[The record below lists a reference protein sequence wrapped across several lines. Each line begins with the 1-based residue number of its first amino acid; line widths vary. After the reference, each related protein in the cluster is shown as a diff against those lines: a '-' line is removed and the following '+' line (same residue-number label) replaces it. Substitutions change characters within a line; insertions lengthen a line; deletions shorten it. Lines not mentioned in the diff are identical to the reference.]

1 MAAPARPKM
10 VDGLDVNE
18 LDDGMIIFRESTDSV
33 HHLNHTAAF
42 VLQLCDG
49 SRTATDIAA
58 LLAEAWSLPE
68 PPLVETEDCLRSLA
82 QQELIG

>member
-1 MAAPARPKM
+1 MAAPARPRM

-58 LLAEAWSLPE
+58 LLAEAWQLPE
-68 PPLVETEDCLRSLA
+68 PPLAETEECLRSLA
-82 QQELIG
+82 HQELIG